1 MSNKVMAWEFKNQWI
16 EERSVR
22 TLVDHTPKIV
32 KVHKKEGIAASL
44 RKNFCTGSVSGN
56 GSQVFHKKELRDKII
71 KTTMT
76 LERVLQDDELM
87 RALNHYVERT
97 HTSENL
103 HFWIDVEVY
112 QNLYWKPMKTLGLYD
127 TMMRKRQSQIRS
139 FAKFFNTRVRDGSGR
154 RENSRVTWFITHEKT
169 HRLPLSPYDA
179 ICSTRLIPHSLL

>member
-1 MSNKVMAWEFKNQWI
+1 MSTNGNKVMNWEFKNQWV
-16 EERSVR
+16 EERSLR
-22 TLVDHTPKIV
+22 ELVVHTPKV
-32 KVHKKEGIAASL
+32 DKVEHKKGIAASL
-44 RKNFCTGSVSGN
+44 RKNFCTGSVSGT
-56 GSQVFHKKELRDKII
+56 GSQIFHKKEVRDKII

-139 FAKFFNTRVRDGSGR
+139 FATFYNTRVR
-154 RENSRVTWFITHEKT
+154 
-169 HRLPLSPYDA
+169 RLFVARNLRCLIRADIALLTTSLCHKSPPTAFD
-179 ICSTRLIPHSLL
+179 